1 MAQIKTK
8 NPIQLKN
15 KCRIARI
22 EYSKNTKWNRKR
34 EKKTDRN
41 QMENTKNVFFN
52 IIQMSTYSSHLL
64 NFFTWRQV
72 AIGTRSSEL

>member
-22 EYSKNTKWNRKR
+22 EYSNTKWNRKR